1 VLARYNGDL
10 RHQPCEFRAR
20 CPCGTDGHDHSL
32 SLRFIT
38 GIIGLELLSAA
49 QVMHHNKLSEA
60 EKLQAAFA

>member
-1 VLARYNGDL
+1 MLARYNGDL

-32 SLRFIT
+32 SLRFVT
-38 GIIGLELLSAA
+38 GTGLELLSAA
-49 QVMHHNKLSEA
+49 QVMHRDKLSGA